1 MAERA
6 HANPKIRFAWNSA
19 VAGIHGDDKLTGVT
33 LRDTVTGDDPQLPV
47 TGLFVAIGHD
57 PRNELVKGVVDLD
70 DEGYVQVVGRT
81 TTHQRPRRLRLRRP
95 RRPHLPPG
103 HHGRRLRLRRRA
115 RRRALPRRTPPPR
128 PHPLTPRLSDPS
140 GSIGTH
146 TTAHPTPKGPPMGAV
161 SKTTDDTFEA
171 DVINSDKPVLV
182 DFWAEW
188 CGPCRAVAP
197 ILDEIARDHDE
208 VTIVKLNTDENPAI
222 TGKLGITSIPTMHVY
237 QNGEIV
243 KTIIGA
249 MPKPKL
255 LRELEPFLG

>member
-1 MAERA
+1 
-6 HANPKIRFAWNSA
+6 
-19 VAGIHGDDKLTGVT
+19 
-33 LRDTVTGDDPQLPV
+33 
-47 TGLFVAIGHD
+47 
-57 PRNELVKGVVDLD
+57 
-70 DEGYVQVVGRT
+70 
-81 TTHQRPRRLRLRRP
+81 
-95 RRPHLPPG
+95 
-103 HHGRRLRLRRRA
+103 
-115 RRRALPRRTPPPR
+115 
-128 PHPLTPRLSDPS
+128 
-140 GSIGTH
+140 
-146 TTAHPTPKGPPMGAV
+146 MGAV
-161 SKTTDDTFEA
+161 SKTTDATFEV
-171 DVINSDKPVLV
+171 DVLKSDKPVLV

-197 ILDEIARDHDE
+197 VLDEIARDHDE

>member
-1 MAERA
+1 M
-6 HANPKIRFAWNSA
+6 
-19 VAGIHGDDKLTGVT
+19 
-33 LRDTVTGDDPQLPV
+33 
-47 TGLFVAIGHD
+47 
-57 PRNELVKGVVDLD
+57 
-70 DEGYVQVVGRT
+70 
-81 TTHQRPRRLRLRRP
+81 
-95 RRPHLPPG
+95 
-103 HHGRRLRLRRRA
+103 
-115 RRRALPRRTPPPR
+115 
-128 PHPLTPRLSDPS
+128 LSVPS
-140 GSIGTH
+140 DRIEPN
-146 TTAHPTPKGPPMGAV
+146 PTPTLLLKGFPMGAV

-171 DVINSDKPVLV
+171 DVLNSAKPVLV

-249 MPKPKL
+249 LPKPKL